1 MAKLGVWLAAVAVAA
16 LAACGDG
23 GGSDQ
28 GVATLE
34 DGETESAT
42 SDGGGSGGRG
52 GRTGEADPG
61 EVEDAFVEFAGCMRE
76 HGIDLPEL
84 VGDNTITSP
93 HPEIEAE
100 HPGYEAAYEV
110 CIPIVEDVTGSFE
123 MTPQEV
129 ADMQDSLLAQAGCM
143 RERGYD
149 YPDPEFG
156 DDGMPVAGETSDLDV
171 STEQLARD
179 LNDCAAET
187 SRQLAD
193 GSSGEDADDG

>member
-1 MAKLGVWLAAVAVAA
+1 MAKLGVWLAAFAVAA

-34 DGETESAT
+34 DGETESAI
-42 SDGGGSGGRG
+42 SEGGGSSRP
-52 GRTGEADPG
+52 GEVDPG
-61 EVEDAFVEFAGCMRE
+61 EVEDAFVEFTRCMRE
-76 HGIDLPEL
+76 HGIDLPEPTADDL
-84 VGDNTITSP
+84 TITSP
-93 HPEIEAE
+93 GPEMEAE

-129 ADMQDSLLAQAGCM
+129 ADMQDSLLAQAECM

-156 DDGMPVAGETSDLDV
+156 DDGMPVAGEISELEV
-171 STEQLARD
+171 STEQLERD
-179 LNDCAAET
+179 LNDCAAEAR
-187 SRQLAD
+187 SLLAE
-193 GSSGEDADDG
+193 GSSDDAAGDG

>member
-1 MAKLGVWLAAVAVAA
+1 MAKLGVWLAAFAVAA

-42 SDGGGSGGRG
+42 SEGGGSGG
-52 GRTGEADPG
+52 TPGEAAPG
-61 EVEDAFVEFAGCMRE
+61 EVDDAFVEFAGCMRE

-84 VGDNTITSP
+84 VDDHTITSP

-123 MTPQEV
+123 MSPQEV
-129 ADMQDSLLAQAGCM
+129 AEMQDHLLAEAECM

-156 DDGMPVAGETSDLDV
+156 DDGMPVAGEISELEV
-171 STEQLARD
+171 STEQLERD
-179 LNDCAAET
+179 LNECAAEA
-187 SRQLAD
+187 SSVLAE
-193 GSSGEDADDG
+193 GSSGDAAGDG

>member
-1 MAKLGVWLAAVAVAA
+1 MAKLEVWLAAVAVAV

-34 DGETESAT
+34 GGGTERAT
-42 SDGGGSGGRG
+42 SEGGGSGGRP
-52 GRTGEADPG
+52 GEADPG

-76 HGIDLPEL
+76 HGIDLPDPTADDL
-84 VGDNTITSP
+84 TITSP
-93 HPEIEAE
+93 GPEMEAE
-100 HPGYEAAYEV
+100 HPGYEAAFEV

-129 ADMQDSLLAQAGCM
+129 ADMQDSLLAQAECM

-156 DDGMPVAGETSDLDV
+156 DDGMPVAGEPSELDV

-187 SRQLAD
+187 SRQIAD
-193 GSSGEDADDG
+193 GSSGDDAEGG